1 MIDSP
6 DIGRSVGLYR
16 GCNDDES
23 VSLRASITLT
33 VIECPAITGTGG
45 VTYLFEP
52 GRGLMDSGR
61 ECCLRMIIA
70 ELIKGAITEKA
81 ISVTKD
87 LARVSP
93 CWRAGILSFG
103 YGKAGKS
110 VRLGDSSIATVTK
123 RKIMIF
129 NI

>member
-6 DIGRSVGLYR
+6 DIGRRFGLYR

-23 VSLRASITLT
+23 VSLKASITLT
-33 VIECPAITGTGG
+33 VIECPAITGG
-45 VTYLFEP
+45 VTHLFEP

-61 ECCLRMIIA
+61 ACCLRMIIA

-103 YGKAGKS
+103 YGKAGMS